1 MTNSNNSPELGRTR
15 ICFHESEGETHD
27 ANLASSEHLEMM
39 AAELGALYT
48 EYKRNAV
55 LELQRKVQL
64 WAIRYSKLPRVCRPV
79 CLHYFKKYAKK
90 YNGLVCFLFPPVEG
104 APLPIEE
111 LVNIEI

>member
-1 MTNSNNSPELGRTR
+1 MTEYDNSPELGCSR
-15 ICFHESEGETHD
+15 IYFHESADEMPG
-27 ANLASSEHLEMM
+27 ANLVSSEHLETV
-39 AAELGALYT
+39 AEELDALCT

-79 CLHYFKKYAKK
+79 CLHYFKKYAKI